1 MARGAS
7 ITISSTPGAQR
18 PSDVNTPALSNPSQP
33 LFRSPLVEIGLFR
46 CPTFH
51 PQFNAGFTEGYD
63 FVFPRNAV
71 WIEHDGGKPFVADST
86 VVPLYNAGH
95 PYRRRRIAAE
105 GDRTDWFSV
114 TPSLLREMLASHGSP
129 SADAEWRLFR
139 SDYARVDSRTF
150 LIQRAVFDHVRR
162 GEADAMFVEESV
174 IRILDRVLSNMFDCD
189 RAGDSKPKHREL
201 AEDARAYLNL
211 TFDRPDGL
219 TTLARAVQSSVF
231 HLCRVFRLHAGVS
244 IHDYRSQ
251 LRMRRSLELLGE
263 RADDILSI
271 ALTLGYSGH
280 SHFTSAF
287 HRTFGIRPS
296 EFRTISLRRRAAVVS
311 SLKSP

>member
-1 MARGAS
+1 
-7 ITISSTPGAQR
+7 
-18 PSDVNTPALSNPSQP
+18 
-33 LFRSPLVEIGLFR
+33 VEVGIFR

-51 PQFNAGFTEGYD
+51 PQFGGGFTAGYD

-71 WIEHDGGKPFVADST
+71 WIEHEGGRPFVADST

-95 PYRRRRIAAE
+95 PYRRRRICGE

-114 TPSLLREMLASHGSP
+114 APSLLREMLVSHGSR
-129 SADAEWRLFR
+129 SADAERRLFR
-139 SDYARVDSRTF
+139 SDFARVDSRTF
-150 LIQRAVFDHVRR
+150 LTQRAVFDRVQR
-162 GEADAMFVEESV
+162 GDADTLFVEESA
-174 IRILDRVLSNMFDCD
+174 IRLLNRVLSSMFDRQGVRD
-189 RAGDSKPKHREL
+189 ARPKHREL

-211 TFDRPDGL
+211 TFDRSDGL

-231 HLCRVFRLHAGVS
+231 HLCRVFREHSGVS
-244 IHDYRSQ
+244 IHRYRGQ
-251 LRMRRSLELLGE
+251 LRMRRSLELLGD
-263 RADDILSI
+263 RDDDILSI

-296 EFRTISLRRRAAVVS
+296 EFRTMSPRYRAAAAASLR
-311 SLKSP
+311 SL